1 MYGFFHNNPEPG
13 NTAGSFKYKCR
24 ICNELKSA
32 KSGVNSNLNE
42 HVKSKHVAEWDEF
55 LKYRMQKNSP
65 PRVAPVK
72 RKLDN
77 DKTTSSPLID
87 FFREKTQKNQYV
99 KLFNVF

>member
-42 HVKSKHVAEWDEF
+42 HVKFKHCALWDEF
-55 LKYRMQKNSP
+55 LKYKFL
-65 PRVAPVK
+65 K
-72 RKLDN
+72 YK
-77 DKTTSSPLID
+77 KTEYIIFSFYLKFSI
-87 FFREKTQKNQYV
+87 
-99 KLFNVF
+99 